1 MKETLKNVNH
11 LYDKIDELLNKYD
24 SLKID
29 NKKIKEDLQLLQL
42 KLKEKKKDYAELKKK
57 YDALKL
63 VNAISPYGESVLAKT
78 KITKMID
85 DYYAEVQK
93 MGGQRW
99 DTSSLIKRFRK

>member
-42 KLKEKKKDYAELKKK
+42 NLKDKEKDYAELKKK
-57 YDALKL
+57 YDSLKL
-63 VNAISPYGESVLAKT
+63 VNAMLPDGDSVLAKK
-78 KITKMID
+78 KIRKMINDID
-85 DYYAEVQK
+85 DCILNL
-93 MGGQRW
+93 MG
-99 DTSSLIKRFRK
+99 

>member
-42 KLKEKKKDYAELKKK
+42 NLKDKEKDYAELKKK
-57 YDALKL
+57 YDSLKL
-63 VNAISPYGESVLAKT
+63 VNAMSTVGESVLAKK
-78 KITKMID
+78 KIRKMID
-85 DYYAEVQK
+85 DIDDCILNL
-93 MGGQRW
+93 MG
-99 DTSSLIKRFRK
+99 

>member
-42 KLKEKKKDYAELKKK
+42 NLKDKEKDYTELKKK
-57 YDALKL
+57 YDSLKL
-63 VNAISPYGESVLAKT
+63 VNAMSPNGERVLAKK
-78 KITKMID
+78 KIRKMID
-85 DYYAEVQK
+85 DIDDCILNL
-93 MGGQRW
+93 MG
-99 DTSSLIKRFRK
+99 

>member
-42 KLKEKKKDYAELKKK
+42 NLKDKEKDYAELKKK
-57 YDALKL
+57 YDSLKL
-63 VNAISPYGESVLAKT
+63 VKVMSTDGESILAKK
-78 KITKMID
+78 KIRKMID
-85 DYYAEVQK
+85 DIDDCILNL
-93 MGGQRW
+93 MG
-99 DTSSLIKRFRK
+99 